1 MTDRIDTEPAAP
13 SSRLQLRVAADG
25 MSAFAGIGAGSRES
39 AAQIDA
45 SLKAAQIV
53 EGVDRTAY
61 ATLAHALQGVDGLAT
76 EIEIAR
82 GRPAGAS
89 RDGYFDPAFEP
100 GLRPGHVRADGTMDF
115 RDRELLKPVSIG
127 DDLGIIHPPVAGTPG
142 LRVDGAAAA
151 AKPGK
156 PCTLQA
162 GPGAELLADGRV
174 RARCAGVVIYVEGR
188 SIDVGIHYVHEG
200 DVDLHSGDLSMD
212 GSLMVRSDVR
222 RGFVARAT
230 GDLEIKGGVD
240 GSAYAGANLHVFGGV
255 RGGEGSVASAGGHL
269 RVHHAERARLQ
280 SGGLIELV
288 DAVNSE
294 MSAVQ
299 IRIARSLR
307 GGRAAVEES
316 LVTRDAG
323 TAATSATVIEAGV
336 PREDPEGDAR
346 NVLQTEKARR
356 LVARTPGPRGK
367 IADGAKSGKLT
378 RELASGQKSALARK
392 IERAERTA
400 ALLPRAFIEVRG
412 SVHAGV
418 LVRIGNARLLLEE
431 TMQNVRFT
439 LDLESH
445 TIRTEGLK

>member
-1 MTDRIDTEPAAP
+1 
-13 SSRLQLRVAADG
+13 
-25 MSAFAGIGAGSRES
+25 MSAFADVGAGSPES
-39 AAQIDA
+39 AAVIDA
-45 SLKAAQIV
+45 SLKAAGIV

-61 ATLAHALQGVDGLAT
+61 AVLAHALQGGDGLAK
-76 EIEIAR
+76 EVEIAR
-82 GRPAGAS
+82 GTPAGAS

-100 GLRPGHVRADGTMDF
+100 GLRPGHVRDDGSMDF

-127 DDLGIIHPPVAGTPG
+127 DELGRVSPPVAGTPG
-142 LRVDGAAAA
+142 VRVDGAPAA

-156 PCTLQA
+156 PSPVQV
-162 GPGAELLADGRV
+162 GEGAELLADGRV
-174 RARCAGVVIYVEGR
+174 RATSAGVVIYVEGR
-188 SIDVGIHYVHEG
+188 SIGVGRHFVHEG
-200 DVDLHSGDLSMD
+200 DVDLRSGDLSME

-240 GSAYAGANLHVFGGV
+240 GSAYAGANLKIFGGV

-299 IRIARSLR
+299 IHIARSLR
-307 GGRAAVEES
+307 GGRAAVDVS

-323 TAATSATVIEAGV
+323 TAAATADTVIEAGV
-336 PREDPEGDAR
+336 PRDDPEGDAR
-346 NVLQTEKARR
+346 NVLQTERARR
-356 LVARTPGPRGK
+356 LVARMPGPRGK
-367 IADGAKSGKLT
+367 TTDHGKSGKLT
-378 RELASGQKSALARK
+378 RELASGQKSVIARK
-392 IERAERTA
+392 IERAERMA

-412 SVHAGV
+412 RAHAGV

-431 TMQNVRFT
+431 PMQRVRFT
-439 LDLESH
+439 LDLENH